1 MNSVNLERRIEL
13 LEKIENIR
21 EIIECALIVAIA
33 LVAILLIV
41 LIIIPSYN
49 DMKKKE
55 KDGTVKFV
63 LSIILSMIVIVGL
76 AAVYVYFVSGFI
88 GRFI

>member
-1 MNSVNLERRIEL
+1 M
-13 LEKIENIR
+13 
-21 EIIECALIVAIA
+21 
-33 LVAILLIV
+33 
-41 LIIIPSYN
+41 PSYN

-63 LSIILSMIVIVGL
+63 LSIILSAMVIVGL
-76 AAVYVYFVSGFI
+76 AAVYVYFVPGFI